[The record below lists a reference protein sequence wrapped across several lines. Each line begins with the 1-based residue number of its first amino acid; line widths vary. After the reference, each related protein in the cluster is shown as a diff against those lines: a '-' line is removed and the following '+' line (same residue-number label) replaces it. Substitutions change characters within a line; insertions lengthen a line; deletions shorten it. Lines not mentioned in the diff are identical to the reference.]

1 MKFVNTVGIEME
13 AGLEIE
19 NRVFTLA
26 GGRPHGSKE

>member
-1 MKFVNTVGIEME
+1 MKFVNTVPIEIE

-19 NRVFTLA
+19 NTVCALV